1 MLRNQKPDSD
11 SYRNGN
17 LSKDAMLASQLRSH
31 EGKSGNQQSTNPKF
45 YPERSRRAEISNP
58 KSNPIA
64 VSELPES
71 KPEFLCSIPKIPVR
85 LMTSKNTHQT
95 G

>member
-1 MLRNQKPDSD
+1 
-11 SYRNGN
+11 
-17 LSKDAMLASQLRSH
+17 MLASQLRSH
-31 EGKSGNQQSTNPKF
+31 EGKSGNQQSTNPK
-45 YPERSRRAEISNP
+45 SEIRNP
-58 KSNPIA
+58 KSEALI